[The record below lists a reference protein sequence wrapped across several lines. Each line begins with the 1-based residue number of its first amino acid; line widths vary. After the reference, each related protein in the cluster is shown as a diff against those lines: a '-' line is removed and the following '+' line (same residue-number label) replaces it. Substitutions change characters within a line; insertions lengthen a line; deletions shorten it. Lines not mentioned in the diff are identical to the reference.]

1 VCFFY
6 CKFEEEEIDYATI
19 STAAQSKH
27 FFRRIKMSS
36 SRRDFL
42 KRGTLVALAAG
53 VPLTLTGKASG
64 MGTST
69 ATGLNLKAF
78 KSQLGTS
85 FSIKHE
91 STKVKFTLVDV
102 TSFASR
108 KQTAAGKEGFS
119 LLFRGPEESELKQDT
134 YLIEHEQL
142 GMFSFLIV
150 PVGTK
155 NMRAPRYEAVIN
167 RLHS

>member
-1 VCFFY
+1 
-6 CKFEEEEIDYATI
+6 
-19 STAAQSKH
+19 
-27 FFRRIKMSS
+27 MSS

-42 KRGTLVALAAG
+42 KRGTFVALAAG
-53 VPLTLTGKASG
+53 VPLALTGKASG
-64 MGTST
+64 MGTSKT
-69 ATGLNLKAF
+69 AGLSMASF

-85 FSIKHE
+85 FSITHQA
-91 STKVKFTLVDV
+91 SKVKMKLVDV
-102 TSFASR
+102 TNFASR

-119 LLFRGPEESELKQDT
+119 LLFRGPEDNTLKQDT
-134 YLIEHEQL
+134 YLIEHSEL

-155 NMRAPRYEAVIN
+155 DTSAPHYEAVIN

>member
-1 VCFFY
+1 
-6 CKFEEEEIDYATI
+6 
-19 STAAQSKH
+19 
-27 FFRRIKMSS
+27 MSS
-36 SRRDFL
+36 SRRDVL

-69 ATGLNLKAF
+69 AAGLNMTAF

-85 FSIKHE
+85 FSINHE
-91 STKVKFTLVDV
+91 SSKVKIKLVDV
-102 TSFASR
+102 TNFASR

-119 LLFRGPEESELKQDT
+119 LLFRGPKETTLKQDT
-134 YLIEHEQL
+134 YLIEHDEL

-150 PVGTK
+150 PVGIK
-155 NMRAPRYEAVIN
+155 NTRAPHYEAVIN

>member
-1 VCFFY
+1 
-6 CKFEEEEIDYATI
+6 
-19 STAAQSKH
+19 
-27 FFRRIKMSS
+27 MSS
-36 SRRDFL
+36 SRREFL
-42 KRGTLVALAAG
+42 KRGTLMALAAG
-53 VPLTLTGKASG
+53 VPLSLTEKAF
-64 MGTST
+64 GTPKST
-69 ATGLNLKAF
+69 AAGLNMAAF

-85 FSIKHE
+85 FHINHQAS
-91 STKVKFTLVDV
+91 KVNFKLVDV

-119 LLFRGPEESELKQDT
+119 LLFRGPKETTLKQDT

-142 GMFSFLIV
+142 GMFSFLVV

-155 NMRAPRYEAVIN
+155 DARAPHYEAVIN

>member
-1 VCFFY
+1 
-6 CKFEEEEIDYATI
+6 
-19 STAAQSKH
+19 
-27 FFRRIKMSS
+27 
-36 SRRDFL
+36 
-42 KRGTLVALAAG
+42 
-53 VPLTLTGKASG
+53 

-69 ATGLNLKAF
+69 TTGLNLSAF

-91 STKVKFTLVDV
+91 SIKVKLKLVDV

-119 LLFRGPEESELKQDT
+119 LLFRGPEESDLKQDT

-155 NMRAPRYEAVIN
+155 DTRAPRYEAVIN